1 VEQCLGAGLVWGDEV
16 YLDAT
21 KVAANAALA
30 SLQPR
35 FTVEAHLAHLFAAE
49 SEGNGDA
56 RSGNPDGES
65 GAEPVRLPVTLT
77 ETAQAALGES
87 AARRHNWIA
96 AVGRPERTLTRGTSR
111 RTAGFRVSTTD
122 PDATPMPLGDDRT
135 HLGYQDHDVVDGGRA
150 RIVLGAW

>member
-1 VEQCLGAGLVWGDEV
+1 VGEEI

-56 RSGNPDGES
+56 RSRNPDGES
-65 GAEPVRLPVTLT
+65 GDEPVRLPVTLI

-87 AARRHNWIA
+87 AARRHHWIA

-122 PDATPMPLGDDRT
+122 SYGIRVDTRHSLGGTRLATSGSGCAPG
-135 HLGYQDHDVVDGGRA
+135 GGRDQPPGSGSA
-150 RIVLGAW
+150 